1 MMKYAVLV
9 GVAPIVLAFIAGF
22 FGATITG
29 IGWPAYLAWFV
40 LSLAV
45 GAGIVAIEKRRGGG

>member
-1 MMKYAVLV
+1 MKYAVLV

-29 IGWPAYLAWFV
+29 IGWPAYIAWLV
-40 LSLAV
+40 LSLVV
-45 GAGIVAIEKRRGGG
+45 GAVVVAARKRTGSG

>member
-1 MMKYAVLV
+1 VKYAVLV

-22 FGATITG
+22 FGATVG
-29 IGWPAYLAWFV
+29 IGWPAYIAWFV

-45 GAGIVAIEKRRGGG
+45 GAGVVAFKKRTGSG

>member
-1 MMKYAVLV
+1 MRYAVLV

-29 IGWPAYLAWFV
+29 IGWPAYVAWFV
-40 LSLAV
+40 MSLVV
-45 GAGIVAIEKRRGGG
+45 GAGVVAFRKRTGSG

>member
-1 MMKYAVLV
+1 MRYAVLV

-29 IGWPAYLAWFV
+29 IGWPAYVAWLV

-45 GAGIVAIEKRRGGG
+45 GAAVVAFKRRTGSG